1 MFWSKMKGNW
11 IKKLIKLLNESEDWF
26 VSKFVDYDDKDWV
39 FILNSWQSFHYSFI
53 LSREYWFVQWLIK
66 NNKIDWSKFGCM
78 INNKMHYY
86 PKTIF
91 IKLLSIQGNPVKYL
105 ISYLK

>member
-1 MFWSKMKGNW
+1 MKEDW
-11 IKKLIKLLNESEDWF
+11 IRKLIDYLNESEDWF
-26 VSKFVDYDDKDWV
+26 VSKFVDYDDEDWV
-39 FILNSWQSFHYSFI
+39 FILNSWQSFHYRFI

-86 PKTIF
+86 PATSF
-91 IKLLSIQGNPVKYL
+91 PFLLSIAYDPVKTL